1 MDNFMCMM
9 RFMTRVWTMK
19 KSKKNCNT
27 MEHGWFMALKM
38 RNSILNILVK
48 KVDRSDSVQPGPSR
62 GGEGKKLY
70 SRKLE
75 FGANIPFKFWSKNS
89 KNHLKW
95 VFVTLEK
102 FSGQNL
108 SSFLKIAFFAWFTPY
123 LWLINY
129 ENHPQQI
136 LTPSCDKPTIISW
149 CGTEFFVFMASYS
162 FDLMNPFETDQN
174 VNLNET
180 MLFKNSLF
188 SV

>member
-1 MDNFMCMM
+1 MCMM

-108 SSFLKIAFFAWFTPY
+108 SSFLKWKLDLKFLDLYVVTLYLIFKVFHDNSYYWNGPQMANLRASLSFF
-123 LWLINY
+123 
-129 ENHPQQI
+129 HP
-136 LTPSCDKPTIISW
+136 
-149 CGTEFFVFMASYS
+149 
-162 FDLMNPFETDQN
+162 
-174 VNLNET
+174 
-180 MLFKNSLF
+180 
-188 SV
+188 